1 MIETITTL
9 LSDPQNGPVGI
20 LLGLLLLMIYLSRRD
35 NCEHREDF
43 KTINTALL
51 ETVKEN
57 TSAKTDL
64 ANAIKEL
71 RQDLRDKR

>member
-35 NCEHREDF
+35 NREHREDF